1 MLYEGKFSSRY
12 EQGIT
17 KMDFDI
23 GSLISKFVKETKYK
37 HLSLILSWVLKRSK
51 FGRKRNP

>member
-1 MLYEGKFSSRY
+1 MLYEGKYSRRY

-23 GSLISKFVKETKYK
+23 VSLISKFVKETKYK
-37 HLSLILSWVLKRSK
+37 HFSSLRSWDL
-51 FGRKRNP
+51 